1 VVYPGILFRRGG
13 GSTNSVED
21 RENGDLGVVAPQSGV
36 LQVAVIWYNFISYS
50 KIFLIFGILRLLM
63 MTSNLFVNANV
74 K

>member
-13 GSTNSVED
+13 GSKNTVED